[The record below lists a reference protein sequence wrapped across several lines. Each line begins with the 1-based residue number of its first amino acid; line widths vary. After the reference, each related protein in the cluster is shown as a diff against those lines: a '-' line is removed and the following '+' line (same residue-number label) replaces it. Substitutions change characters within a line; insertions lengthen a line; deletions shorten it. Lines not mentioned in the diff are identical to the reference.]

1 MSIAAI
7 TLPGTDAV
15 GSEKADVRVG
25 SIVAR
30 RNNDNVVMVCEV
42 EEVVGGLGLGL
53 VRTVQSISLTCRS
66 CEAGM
71 KWRCTKDDKRGLK
84 SERYGHIAMPSWHL
98 GTARAMARHGNTQ

>member
-42 EEVVGGLGLGL
+42 EVRGLGLGL
-53 VRTVQSISLTCRS
+53 VQR
-66 CEAGM
+66 
-71 KWRCTKDDKRGLK
+71 
-84 SERYGHIAMPSWHL
+84 
-98 GTARAMARHGNTQ
+98 